1 MYSSLRNSHYRLS
14 IIYSKLEDSDT
25 YTCVSQVDT
34 VCNIT
39 VDIIYNVWSQHG
51 LATSLTVEVT
61 QLQCPPLASLT
72 RYCDLYP
79 LYTDLTTDSPA
90 PGRTPRPR
98 RWARRCTWTVPP
110 GPSSPGTA
118 TSCAGTTVSRHRIV

>member
-34 VCNIT
+34 VCYIT

-79 LYTDLTTDSPA
+79 LYTDLTTSLLTPQRPDEHLVLGAGHGGA
-90 PGRTPRPR
+90 PGLSHRGPALRGQRPPVQGR
-98 RWARRCTWTVPP
+98 R
-110 GPSSPGTA
+110 
-118 TSCAGTTVSRHRIV
+118 